1 MGALDGKYVAISQP
15 DNSGSEY
22 FNYKGFFSIVLLA
35 LVDAD
40 YRFLYVD
47 VGSSG
52 REGDAGIF
60 DKSDLKNIMDNKTAG
75 FPKAEILQ
83 GTSQPCEYHIIGDDA
98 FPLRKDLMKPFPH
111 RNLEQTQ
118 QIFNYRISCAR
129 RVVEN
134 AFGILAHR
142 FRVLLTRLNLNPC
155 KATTVVLAVCV
166 LHNCLIDNQRGYAP
180 ATDLDYEDDKYGLI
194 LGAWR
199 KTKSLENMQ
208 ATRIKHTP
216 LCAKNQRSMLQLY
229 FNSNAGAV
237 PWQARTLQCQKI

>member
-1 MGALDGKYVAISQP
+1 MGALDGKHVAISQP

-60 DKSDLKNIMDNKTAG
+60 HKSDLKNMMDNETAG
-75 FPKAEILQ
+75 FPEAEILQ
-83 GTSQPCEYHIIGDDA
+83 GTCQTCEYHILGDDA

-111 RNLEQTQ
+111 RNLEHTQ
-118 QIFNYRISCAR
+118 QIFNYRISRAR

-134 AFGILAHR
+134 AFGILANR
-142 FRVLLTRLNLNPC
+142 FRVLLTRINLDPS

-166 LHNCLIDNQRGYAP
+166 LHNFLIDNQRGYAP
-180 ATDLDYEDDKYGLI
+180 ATELDYENGNRGLS
-194 LGAWR
+194 LGARR
-199 KTKSLENMQ
+199 KTKSLESMQ
-208 ATRIKHTP
+208 ATRIKNAP
-216 LCAKNQRSMLQLY
+216 LCAKNQRSMLKLFY
-229 FNSNAGAV
+229 NSKIGAV
-237 PWQARTLQCQKI
+237 PWQDRTMPCQKI